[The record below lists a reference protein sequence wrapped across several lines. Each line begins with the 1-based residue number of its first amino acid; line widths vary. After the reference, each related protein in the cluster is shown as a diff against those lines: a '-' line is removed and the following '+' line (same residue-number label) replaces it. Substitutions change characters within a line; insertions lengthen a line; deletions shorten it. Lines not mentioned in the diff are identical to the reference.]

1 LKGAGVE
8 GFAGK
13 ERQEEGLSEM
23 VKAEEDNLFRRALT
37 YLVRAATNPLS
48 LRASTTVR
56 RLDGR
61 GEVAGNGEE
70 L

>member
-1 LKGAGVE
+1 
-8 GFAGK
+8 
-13 ERQEEGLSEM
+13 M